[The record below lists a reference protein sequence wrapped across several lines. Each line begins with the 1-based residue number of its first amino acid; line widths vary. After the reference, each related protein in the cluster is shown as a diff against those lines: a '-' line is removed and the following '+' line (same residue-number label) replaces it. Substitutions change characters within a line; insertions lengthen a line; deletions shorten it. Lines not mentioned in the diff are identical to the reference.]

1 LQLQNNSTE
10 IKTPASCWRFNF
22 VWRNKMRQLRYSI
35 SIIILSL
42 FYSTAFSQTFTSTTQ
57 PIQLIEL
64 YTSEGCSSC
73 PPADK
78 WLNKLKFHPKL
89 WSEFIPVAFHVD
101 YWDYIGW
108 QDPFASKQF
117 SARQRQYAR
126 ESNLSSVYT
135 PAMLLNGNEWTS
147 WRRQSRLKLPSIG
160 LSTGTLSV
168 RLNNGKISAHYKPT
182 EPQASGLVLNV
193 AILGFDVESKI
204 NAGENN
210 GRTFSHDFIVL
221 GFQRL
226 AMKIIEDGSLSATLE
241 QLPALSQHSNKLAIS
256 TWINKNESLTP
267 LQATGGRIK

>member
-1 LQLQNNSTE
+1 
-10 IKTPASCWRFNF
+10 
-22 VWRNKMRQLRYSI
+22 MRQLRSSI

-42 FYSTAFSQTFTSTTQ
+42 FCPTTFSQTFTSTTK

-78 WLNKLKFHPKL
+78 WLNKLRFHPKL
-89 WSEFIPVAFHVD
+89 WSDFIPVAFHVD

-108 QDPFASKQF
+108 HDPFASKQF
-117 SARQRQYAR
+117 SLRQRQYAR

-135 PAMLLNGNEWTS
+135 PAMLVNGVEWTS
-147 WRRQSRLKLPSIG
+147 WRRQSRLKLSSI
-160 LSTGTLSV
+160 SSNTGTLSV
-168 RLNNGKISAHYKPT
+168 RLNNGKISAHYQPT

-193 AILGFDVESKI
+193 AILGFDIESKI

-210 GRTFSHDFIVL
+210 GRTFNHDFIVL

-226 AMKIIEDGSLSATLE
+226 AMEIIEDGSFSATLE
-241 QLPALSQHSNKLAIS
+241 QLPTLSQQSTKLAIS
-256 TWINKNESLTP
+256 TWVNSEESLTP
-267 LQATGGRIK
+267 LQTTGGWIK